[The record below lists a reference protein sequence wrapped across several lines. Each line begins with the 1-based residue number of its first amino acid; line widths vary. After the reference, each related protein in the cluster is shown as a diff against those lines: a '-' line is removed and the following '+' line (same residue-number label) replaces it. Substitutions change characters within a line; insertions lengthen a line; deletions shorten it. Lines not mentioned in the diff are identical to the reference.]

1 MTLNEVIGSDTPE
14 LIQDFLMD
22 NPDIGDGDLK
32 RIQGKVLSFGE
43 PRLAALLM
51 QRFDAPDPD
60 ALEKAVL
67 EGDDFVAIAEM
78 LFPDPRGGEP
88 RRVVDEDR
96 AIARLGGIGAALAG
110 SGSMREI
117 GRYLS
122 VLDGFSLLG
131 REEVRDLAIGP
142 IADRLARDGD
152 FDTCVQL
159 LVRTA
164 IESEYH
170 LGVGNGERAPRVAM
184 RAVRAATDPDRLSG
198 WRETLTRCGAEE
210 SEVDARIEEI
220 GAPRPGRSA

>member
-67 EGDDFVAIAEM
+67 EGDDFVAITEM

-131 REEVRDLAIGP
+131 REEGP
-142 IADRLARDGD
+142 RSGDR
-152 FDTCVQL
+152 
-159 LVRTA
+159 
-164 IESEYH
+164 
-170 LGVGNGERAPRVAM
+170 
-184 RAVRAATDPDRLSG
+184 TDRGSSG
-198 WRETLTRCGAEE
+198 
-210 SEVDARIEEI
+210 
-220 GAPRPGRSA
+220 PGR